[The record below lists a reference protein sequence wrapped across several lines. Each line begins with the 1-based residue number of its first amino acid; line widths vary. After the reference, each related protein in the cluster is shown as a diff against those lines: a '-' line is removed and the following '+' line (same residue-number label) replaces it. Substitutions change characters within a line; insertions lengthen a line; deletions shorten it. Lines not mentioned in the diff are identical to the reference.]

1 MRKLVDFSLKR
12 ASVIIIMVILLLLGG
27 SYSALNLQTEN
38 MPDISFP
45 YVMVTTGYP
54 ASPDEVLERVTK
66 PLENAISSLDNI
78 KTMSSTSSDNMSQ
91 IMIELQAG
99 QDTDKAKTEIESLLN
114 TLELPGEASRP
125 MVFTEGFASVPVYRM
140 SIHVKE
146 GESQTVL
153 DRALEETILPKLR
166 SITGLDHL
174 DIVGQRNRVMSIRF
188 DTDKMNYYN
197 LTPSE
202 ITEQLSGGISSHSAG
217 EIQIVGNAL
226 KVNVNEQINSVA
238 ELQHY
243 PIHLPNNGSI
253 SLDQLATVESIYE
266 SKFLS
271 RFDGHSAVGINLYKT
286 KSTNIVDFSK
296 QVAEFSDHLQNEFPE
311 LQFETIQNSAIE
323 IESSIHGMIREGALG
338 GLLAAI
344 MILLFLRNVRMTL
357 IVVVSIPLSIL
368 FSLLLMGFMDISLN
382 IMTLGGMA
390 IAIGRVV
397 DDTIVVIENI
407 YSELHKA
414 EERNESI
421 IKHATLQV
429 GSAITS
435 STLTTVGVFS
445 PIAFVSGIVGQVF
458 MPFAITLMCA
468 LMASLLVALTVV
480 PLLAKIFVLN
490 AKKGKVHHEN
500 SQNKWVLWYKGIL
513 EWTLKHPV
521 ITVGVS
527 GICFVLVVV
536 LTVPQLP
543 VSFMPVGKSE
553 KGIYIQ
559 VALPKESSME
569 STDNIVA
576 EFEEMLSEHKEEL
589 NYVQSLIGYNYSND
603 QYPYIFS
610 FFAEVGPEY
619 DAKTQVRQYKE
630 RMEER
635 LPEGSE
641 VNAGVLSYGDSDSY
655 SEYSYS
661 LRGDDYF
668 ALKDAALMVK
678 TQLKDIK
685 ELSNIKDSLSE
696 EKSQVSISV
705 DQDKA
710 KEYGLNPELVANSV
724 QLWISEM
731 TLGEVE
737 LNHQKYELKL
747 GLSPED
753 KSSVDKLEKLQL
765 KTPTG
770 NSVYLSEIASVKMI
784 QAPVTIERDDKKQV
798 VHITAMIESDNVG
811 GVSELATSKI
821 NELQMPVGV
830 SGSETGASE
839 EIDES
844 FGQMFIAM
852 IISVLVVYLIMV
864 ISFGNARAP
873 FSIMFSL
880 PLAAIG
886 GLIALLLTNESINVT
901 SLIGFLMLI
910 GIVVANAIVLID
922 RVQQLREEGY
932 GIKEALLEAG
942 VSRLRPIIMTAGA
955 TVIVLIPIAV
965 GMSEGTLISKGLAVV
980 VIGGMITSTLLTL
993 VVVPCVYALLEN
1005 SYVWI
1010 VGRFRKGADDSSTI
1024 DTSSI

>member
-1 MRKLVDFSLKR
+1 
-12 ASVIIIMVILLLLGG
+12 
-27 SYSALNLQTEN
+27 
-38 MPDISFP
+38 
-45 YVMVTTGYP
+45 
-54 ASPDEVLERVTK
+54 
-66 PLENAISSLDNI
+66 
-78 KTMSSTSSDNMSQ
+78 
-91 IMIELQAG
+91 
-99 QDTDKAKTEIESLLN
+99 
-114 TLELPGEASRP
+114 
-125 MVFTEGFASVPVYRM
+125 
-140 SIHVKE
+140 
-146 GESQTVL
+146 
-153 DRALEETILPKLR
+153 
-166 SITGLDHL
+166 
-174 DIVGQRNRVMSIRF
+174 
-188 DTDKMNYYN
+188 
-197 LTPSE
+197 
-202 ITEQLSGGISSHSAG
+202 
-217 EIQIVGNAL
+217 
-226 KVNVNEQINSVA
+226 
-238 ELQHY
+238 
-243 PIHLPNNGSI
+243 
-253 SLDQLATVESIYE
+253 
-266 SKFLS
+266 
-271 RFDGHSAVGINLYKT
+271 
-286 KSTNIVDFSK
+286 
-296 QVAEFSDHLQNEFPE
+296 
-311 LQFETIQNSAIE
+311 
-323 IESSIHGMIREGALG
+323 
-338 GLLAAI
+338 
-344 MILLFLRNVRMTL
+344 MTL

-382 IMTLGGMA
+382 TMTLGGMA

-414 EERNESI
+414 EERNESV
-421 IKHATLQV
+421 IKYATLQV

-490 AKKGKVHHEN
+490 AKNKKVHHEN
-500 SQNKWVLWYKGIL
+500 PQNKMVLWYKGIL

-521 ITVGVS
+521 ITVGLS

-543 VSFMPVGKSE
+543 VSFMPVSKSE
-553 KGIYIQ
+553 KGIYFQ
-559 VALPKESSME
+559 VSLPKESSME

-576 EFEEMLSEHKEEL
+576 EFEEMLSEQKGEL

-610 FFAEVGPEY
+610 FFAEVGSDY
-619 DAKTQVRQYKE
+619 DAKTQVGKYKE
-630 RMEER
+630 LMEQR

-641 VNAGVLSYGDSDSY
+641 VNAGVLSYGDGESY
-655 SEYSYS
+655 SMYSYS

-678 TQLKDIK
+678 TELKDIQD
-685 ELSNIKDSLSE
+685 LSNVKDSLSE
-696 EKSQVSISV
+696 EKSQISVSV

-710 KEYGLNPELVANSV
+710 KEYGLNPALVANSV

-747 GLSPED
+747 GLSPQD
-753 KSSVDKLEKLQL
+753 KSSVDKIEKLQI
-765 KTPTG
+765 KSPTG

-784 QAPVTIERDDKKQV
+784 QSPVTIERDNKKQV

-811 GVSELATSKI
+811 GVSEQATSKI
-821 NELQMPVGV
+821 TELQLPAGV
-830 SGSETGASE
+830 TGSETGASE

-844 FGQMFIAM
+844 FGQMFVAM
-852 IISVLVVYLIMV
+852 IISVMVVYLIMV

-932 GIKEALLEAG
+932 GVKEALLEAG

-993 VVVPCVYALLEN
+993 VVVPCVYALLEK
-1005 SYVWI
+1005 SYAWI
-1010 VGRFRKGADDSSTI
+1010 VGRFRKGADDGSAI
-1024 DTSSI
+1024 DPSSI